1 MNANMKTICRKNGA
15 VSVWNILESRR
26 CTYRSVV
33 PPAVMATLSN
43 EERRRIITHFAKA
56 SSRQP

>member
-1 MNANMKTICRKNGA
+1 MNSNMKTICRKNGA
-15 VSVWNILESRR
+15 VSLWNILEGRR

-33 PPAVMATLSN
+33 PPAVMATLSD
-43 EERRRIITHFAKA
+43 EERRRIITHLARV